1 MVSGEGY
8 CRRVQQRR
16 NQKRIKELIENRD
29 KIVVLSNKKKIKI

>member
-16 NQKRIKELIENRD
+16 NRKLMKELIENKD
-29 KIVVLSNKKKIKI
+29 KIVVIENKEPKK